1 MAEVEIYTRA
11 TCGYCIRAKRLLAM
25 RGVDY
30 KEIPIDR
37 DQNSRAEMIERA
49 QGRTTVPQIFID
61 GQHIGGCDDLFEL
74 EQDGKLADLLA
85 A

>member
-74 EQDGKLADLLA
+74 EQEGKLADLLA